1 MTKSITITYDESD
14 ESLLIA
20 FLKRLKIRIDK
31 TLDADKDD
39 ESEGVPLRVAQD
51 IIIGLQQIEQ
61 FERGEITLPTW
72 EDMMHELRANEK
84 EAIPA

>member
-1 MTKSITITYDESD
+1 MAKSITITYDESD

-31 TLDADKDD
+31 TLEADD
-39 ESEGVPLRVAQD
+39 SEGVPLRVAQD
-51 IIIGLQQIEQ
+51 MVIGLQQIEQ
-61 FERGEITLPTW
+61 FERGEIILPTW

-84 EAIPA
+84 EAVSV